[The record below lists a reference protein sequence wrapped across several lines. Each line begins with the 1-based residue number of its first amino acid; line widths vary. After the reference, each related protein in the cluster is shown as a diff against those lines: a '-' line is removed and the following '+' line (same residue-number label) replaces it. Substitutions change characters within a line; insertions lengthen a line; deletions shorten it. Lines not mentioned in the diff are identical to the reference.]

1 MSDITVTNQA
11 QLQSA
16 IASAVSGD
24 TIRLASGSY
33 GDITIA
39 RSFSSDVTIT
49 SLNPGD
55 PARLNTL
62 NISSSSHIRIDGLS
76 VNFAPTAA
84 TLSFTPI
91 VTISGSNNITF
102 IHGTVTGG
110 AAVNGVSPDASTLN
124 ATGNVI
130 GFPTGYGFSVSQS
143 TGVVIDSVDI
153 SQVNKGIALNK
164 AVQVTISNNNIHDM
178 RSSGIVGTGSQI
190 TIEGNRIHD
199 SNPWHW
205 GSGDHADYVAL
216 WTDAAQT
223 SASTNI
229 RVVNNLF
236 EQGNGTAILGMW
248 LQGGAAGF
256 SNVTISG
263 NTIVVANT
271 QGISLWDVANV
282 VVDHNTLLQP
292 SGAPQHAPGILL
304 YSGARSVTVS
314 ENIAGS
320 VRDSSGSTGLSAN
333 VLRDNVIAQTGDP
346 SSPGYYTSALTT
358 AVHAL
363 AGIAGNH
370 AYVLSQL
377 PTIGIGYLR
386 VGGSGTDSLVG
397 GSSNDTIYGYEGD
410 DTISGGPAGADVL
423 NGGSGNDYY
432 LVNDSRTVIEEDLSG
447 GDHDV
452 AVSTVNYVLGLNV
465 EFLRLTGAANVGTG
479 NYQSNVL
486 IGVDGNNCTLDGG
499 AGGNDSILGYSGND
513 LLVGTGG
520 ANDTITGG
528 TGNDTIYGGTGNN
541 YLRGGDGSDIVY
553 GQNGFNDINGNLG
566 SDTIFGGTGN
576 DWLLGGQGNDYV
588 QGGGGNQII
597 YGNLGNDTL
606 VGGSGAETIRGGQG
620 NDTLSGG
627 GGRDWMSGDRGE
639 DTLSG
644 GAGGDT
650 FHAFSGSGSDRVLD
664 FNSLEGDR
672 VMLFAGTSYSLV
684 FEGSDTIID
693 LGLGDRLILVGVTQS
708 TLGDW
713 LIA

>member
-24 TIRLASGSY
+24 IIRLASGSY

-39 RSFSSDVTIT
+39 RAFSSDVTIT

-55 PARLNTL
+55 PAHLNTL
-62 NISSSSHIRIDGLS
+62 NISSSSHVRIDGLN
-76 VNFAPTAA
+76 VYFAPTAS

-102 IHGTVTGG
+102 VHGAVTGG
-110 AAVNGVSPDASTLN
+110 AALNGINPDAATLDS
-124 ATGNVI
+124 TGNVI
-130 GFPTGYGFSVSQS
+130 GFPTGYAFSISQS
-143 TGVVIDSVDI
+143 TGVLIDSVDI

-164 AVQVTISNNNIHDM
+164 AVQVTISHNNIHDI

-190 TIEGNRIHD
+190 TIDGNKIHD

-216 WTDAAQT
+216 WTDAGQ
-223 SASTNI
+223 SGASTNI

-256 SNVTISG
+256 SGVTISG

-282 VVDHNTLLQP
+282 TVDHNTLLQP
-292 SGAPQHAPGILL
+292 SGEPQYAPGILL
-304 YSGARSVTVS
+304 YSGARSVIVS
-314 ENIAGS
+314 ENIVGS
-320 VRDSSGSTGLSAN
+320 VRDSSGSTGIN
-333 VLRDNVIAQTGDP
+333 VNTLRDNLVAQTGDP
-346 SSPGYYTSALTT
+346 SVPGYYTSALTT

-363 AGIAGNH
+363 AGIGGNY
-370 AYVLSQL
+370 AYVLGQL

-386 VGGSGTDSLVG
+386 TGGTGTDSLVG
-397 GSSNDTIYGYEGD
+397 GSSSDTIYGYDGD
-410 DTISGGPAGADVL
+410 DTISGGPAGADIL
-423 NGGSGNDYY
+423 NGGQGNDYY
-432 LVNDSRTVIEEDLSG
+432 LVNDSRTVIEEDPSG

-452 AVSTVNYVLGLNV
+452 VITSVNYVLAMNI
-465 EFLRLTGAANVGTG
+465 EFLRLVGAANTASG
-479 NYQSNVL
+479 NSQNNIIY
-486 IGVDGNNCTLDGG
+486 GVDGNNCTLDGG
-499 AGGNDSILGYSGND
+499 AGGNDSILGYSGHD

-528 TGNDTIYGGTGNN
+528 GGNDTIYGGNGIG
-541 YLRGGDGSDIVY
+541 YLRGGDGADMLY
-553 GQNGFNDINGNLG
+553 AQHGFNDVNGNAG
-566 SDTIFGGTGN
+566 SDTIFGGDGN
-576 DWLLGGQGNDYV
+576 DWLVGGKDNDFI
-588 QGGGGNQII
+588 QGGSGLQII
-597 YGNLGNDTL
+597 YGNLGDDTL
-606 VGGSGAETIRGGQG
+606 IGGSGGETIRGGQG
-620 NDTLSGG
+620 NDTMTGG
-627 GGRDWMSGDRGE
+627 DGRDWMSGDRGD

-650 FHAFSGSGSDRVLD
+650 FHTSSGAGIDRVLD

-672 VMLFAGTSYSLV
+672 VVLDPGTSYVVSY
-684 FEGSDTIID
+684 EGGDTVID
-693 LGLGDRLILVGVTQS
+693 MGAGDRLILVGVTQS

>member
-33 GDITIA
+33 GDIAIA

-55 PARLNTL
+55 PAHLNTL
-62 NISSSSHIRIDGLS
+62 TISSSSHIRIDGLR
-76 VNFAPTAA
+76 VNFAPTSA
-84 TLSFTPI
+84 TLSYTPI
-91 VTISGSNNITF
+91 VKIIGSSDITF
-102 IHGTVTGG
+102 VHGTVTGG
-110 AAVNGVSPDASTLN
+110 AAVNGISSSAASLD

-130 GFPTGYGFSVSQS
+130 GIPTGYGFSVSQS

-164 AVQVTISNNNIHDM
+164 AVQVTISNNNIHDI
-178 RSSGIVGTGSQI
+178 RTSGVVGTGSQV

-216 WTDAAQT
+216 WTDAGQVGP
-223 SASTNI
+223 STGI
-229 RVVNNLF
+229 RVINNLF

-256 SNVTISG
+256 SGVTISG

-271 QGISLWDVANV
+271 QGISLWDVADDA
-282 VVDHNTLLQP
+282 VDHNTLLQP
-292 SGAPQHAPGILL
+292 SGLPQYAPSIFL
-304 YSGARSVTVS
+304 YSGARSVTVAD
-314 ENIAGS
+314 NIAGS
-320 VRDSSGSTGLSAN
+320 VKDTSGSTGLNAN
-333 VLRDNVIAQTGDP
+333 VLRDNVVAQTGDP
-346 SSPGYYTSALTT
+346 SSPGYYTSALTS

-363 AGIAGNH
+363 SDATGH
-370 AYVLSQL
+370 YAYVLSQL
-377 PTIGIGYLR
+377 PATGIGYLLA
-386 VGGSGTDSLVG
+386 GGPGTDSLVG
-397 GSSNDTIYGYEGD
+397 GSSNDTIYGYAGD
-410 DTISGGPAGADVL
+410 DTLSGGPAGADIL
-423 NGGSGNDYY
+423 NGGSGGDYY
-432 LVNDSRTVIEEDLSG
+432 LINDSRTVIEEDLNG

-452 AVSTVNYVLGLNV
+452 AITSVNYVLGLNV
-465 EFLRLTGAANVGTG
+465 EFLRLVGSASIATG
-479 NYQSNVL
+479 NYQNN
-486 IGVDGNNCTLDGG
+486 IITGVDGNNCTLDGG

-528 TGNDTIYGGTGNN
+528 IGNDTIYGGTGSN
-541 YLRGGDGSDIVY
+541 YLRGGDGSDVVY

-588 QGGGGNQII
+588 VGGGGNQII
-597 YGNLGNDTL
+597 YGNLGDDTL
-606 VGGSGAETIRGGQG
+606 VGGAGAETIRGGQG

-627 GGRDWMSGDRGE
+627 GGRDWMSGDRGD

-650 FHAFSGSGSDRVLD
+650 FHAFNGSGSDRVLD

-672 VMLFAGTSYSLV
+672 VMLFAGTNYSV
-684 FEGSDTIID
+684 IFEGSDTIID
-693 LGLGDRLILVGVTQS
+693 LGLGDRLILVGVSAS

-713 LIA
+713 LLA